1 MKLNIRDFGNLYGRP
16 KELANFLALIKS
28 EPISDS
34 CANFTPRD
42 LYHNYKVVAHI
53 CRERKAQEYYKPGDI
68 MFTLHPLGWLEGQ
81 ITWRIIKVEPQ
92 RMFLLATRPVAYIPF
107 DEGELSKDKDGKPH
121 PDLYQMEYGS
131 NSWKTSAARQWLNS
145 AQPKGKWWEQQHPWD
160 AKPNEADEYD
170 GFMCGLQ
177 ADFVEAVRTYTAFT
191 LCTSGGGTHTE
202 DKFWLPSVT
211 ELTGEAN
218 GGIKEGERLLQGEL
232 PTCFSW
238 RLRSPLP
245 GSSNYVHHVS
255 TSGSLN
261 YSSATST
268 GYGLAPACVIGE
280 NH

>member
-92 RMFLLATRPVAYIPF
+92 RIYLLATRPVAYMPF
-107 DEGELSKDKDGKPH
+107 DADELSEDKDGKPH
-121 PDLYQMEYGS
+121 PKKYQVEYGN
-131 NSWKTSAARQWLNS
+131 NSWETSAARQWLNS
-145 AQPKGKWWEQQHPWD
+145 TAPKGKWWNPQHPWD
-160 AKPNEADEYD
+160 AKPDEADEYD

-177 ADFVEAVRTYTAFT
+177 QDFADSVRTYRAFT
-191 LCTSGGGTHTE
+191 LCTDGGCTDSE
-202 DKFWLPSVT
+202 DKFWLPSIT

-218 GGIKEGERLLQGEL
+218 GGIMEGERLLQCAL
-232 PTCFSW
+232 PTGFSW
-238 RLRSPLP
+238 RLRSPHP
-245 GSSNYVHHVS
+245 GYSTNVYYVS
-255 TSGSLN
+255 TSGRLSN
-261 YSSATST
+261 YTATYT
-268 GYGLAPACVIGE
+268 GIGLAPACVIGE
-280 NH
+280 DH